1 MPLAT
6 ASLHPPKR
14 FAPAPAPLTHT
25 RPVTLSSPHPAN
37 LSLRYK
43 TRVPTH
49 AAAPLA
55 PFVLVKQE
63 QHLGH
68 ARAGFSMRCRGSQKA
83 LPTSV
88 LVKRVLGPS
97 IFLAG
102 AFSSRVTQSCVSWT
116 HAIGQRVGPQCGTR
130 RDTEKRIPG
139 CREAVA
145 GMPCKARQFVLVKSF
160 SSPCPAP
167 LLQRCL
173 PGVGLTLNGWGV
185 CRA

>member
-6 ASLHPPKR
+6 AKLHPPKR
-14 FAPAPAPLTHT
+14 FASAPAPITHAG
-25 RPVTLSSPHPAN
+25 PVTLSSPHPAN
-37 LSLRYK
+37 LSLRYQ
-43 TRVPTH
+43 TRLPTH

-63 QHLGH
+63 QRLGH

-83 LPTSV
+83 LPSSV
-88 LVKRVLGPS
+88 LVKRVLGPCG
-97 IFLAG
+97 FLAG
-102 AFSSRVTQSCVSWT
+102 VFASLVPSSCVAWT
-116 HAIGQRVGPQCGTR
+116 HVIGQRVGPQCGTR
-130 RDTEKRIPG
+130 RDTDRRIPG

-145 GMPCKARQFVLVKSF
+145 GGPCKSRQFVLVKSF

-173 PGVGLTLNGWGV
+173 PAVGLALNGWGV